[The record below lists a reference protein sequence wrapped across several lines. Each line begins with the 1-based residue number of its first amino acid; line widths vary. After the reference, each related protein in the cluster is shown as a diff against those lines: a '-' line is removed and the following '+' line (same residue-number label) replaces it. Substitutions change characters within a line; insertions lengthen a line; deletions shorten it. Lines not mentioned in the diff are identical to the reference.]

1 MSQATTAPPLNGLV
15 EDIAEEISSLP
26 QSDQAAL
33 FHRFGYGTA
42 GHLSDDALVNDQIA
56 EAELG
61 VSTITLS
68 IWRSTGRYA
77 LPYVKIGRLVKYR
90 MGDLRDFKLSRRVDT
105 RTVGAA

>member
-42 GHLSDDALVNDQIA
+42 GHLSD

>member
-1 MSQATTAPPLNGLV
+1 MSTATLDSTGISGLL
-15 EDIAEEISSLP
+15 DQIHSLS

-33 FHRFGYGTA
+33 FHNLGYGTA
-42 GHLSDDALVNDQIA
+42 SHLGDDALVNDQIA